1 MLVSEPR
8 NAETATIQGLELNL
22 QQALTF
28 LPSPFDGL
36 GVSANATFLDT
47 KFTFL
52 TGAGP
57 RVTGLFLQPDTVW
70 NASVYYQ
77 KGKFEGRIS
86 YNYIGQFLETIN
98 NTIPNA
104 DQYWNDRG
112 TFDANISYRITPN
125 LTLYAEGQNL
135 TNQGRRERAGPG
147 QRYLQESAEYGRT
160 FWFGVAANF

>member
-1 MLVSEPR
+1 
-8 NAETATIQGLELNL
+8 
-22 QQALTF
+22 LTF
-28 LPSPFDGL
+28 LPAPFDGL

-52 TGAGP
+52 TSVGP

-77 KGKFEGRIS
+77 KGKFEGRVS
-86 YNYIGQFLETIN
+86 YNYIGGFLETIN
-98 NTIPNA
+98 DTIPNA
-104 DQYWNDRG
+104 DQYWKSRG
-112 TFDANISYRITPN
+112 TLDANISYRITPN

-135 TNQGRRERAGPG
+135 TDQGRRELVGPG
-147 QRYLQESAEYGRT
+147 QAFLQESAEYGRT